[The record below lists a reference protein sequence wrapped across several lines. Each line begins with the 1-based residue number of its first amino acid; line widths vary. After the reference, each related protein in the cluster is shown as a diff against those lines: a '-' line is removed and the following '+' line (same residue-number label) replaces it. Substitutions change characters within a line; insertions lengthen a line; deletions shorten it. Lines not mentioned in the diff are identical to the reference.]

1 MVLPLCNKTTE
12 AMTTAYR
19 YNAKDRKDRD
29 FNNCSREKNPNAV
42 RFYATNLEY
51 AEGYKYVYNRAGEV
65 VYECELE
72 VVSVDTA
79 KCFDMNANFRSLTT
93 YQNYIQENIDKMV
106 ANYTALL
113 NAAKT
118 QKDRTLWMSSIEE
131 AKNFEQEQMF
141 YFVKNEFQFLSDFE
155 RQNELIAEL
164 TALGFNGYFTKNE
177 IALF

>member
-1 MVLPLCNKTTE
+1 
-12 AMTTAYR
+12 MTTAYR

-42 RFYATNLEY
+42 KFYATNIEY

-72 VVSVDTA
+72 VVSVDTS
-79 KCFDMNANFRSLTT
+79 KCFDMNAN
-93 YQNYIQENIDKMV
+93 Y
-106 ANYTALL
+106 AALL
-113 NAAKT
+113 NASKT
-118 QKDRTLWMSSIEE
+118 KKDRKLWMDAIED
-131 AKNFEQEQMF
+131 AKNFEQQQMF

-164 TALGFNGYFTKNE
+164 TTLGYNGYFTKNE